1 MPRRDVLLPVSVALS
16 VFALGAAA
24 AMLQPPMRWGVLGVA
39 ALLVSIGALQWGASR
54 HARLVRMGRQV
65 RGLLRA
71 EPGASAGASDA
82 DARAWPSLRPGAD
95 ALDQLE
101 DALEELDA
109 RVRRQL
115 KDLAK
120 NSRNLMALIDG
131 LDMPVLATGNDGGV
145 ILCNRAAETVVGLGP
160 GQMRGRPVPELF
172 TRREVIDLHEGARA
186 GTSARAQ
193 VTLTTPGGARTFLA
207 SATPLPAA
215 WGEGVFGAILVLR
228 DVTDLAQAVALKTDF
243 VASASHELRTPV
255 AALRAAVETLQG
267 GADDDPAMR
276 ARLHDI
282 CARHV
287 ERLEEMIRDL
297 LDLSRLET
305 PDVPLDVRT
314 VDIADLIARE
324 VQTIEPACA
333 QRRLRLDV
341 RLEPAGEPMRVRTDA
356 KMLGVIVRNLADN
369 ASKFAHDDTT
379 ITVRARRIGDGALRI
394 EVRDRGVGIPL
405 AQQDRVFERFYQV
418 DPART
423 GFSPKRGTGLG
434 LAIVKHA
441 AKALGGQ
448 VGLESVWGE
457 GTTVWVE
464 VPVGAEAEAEGG
476 EGRVADERA
485 GSGDEHAQ
493 RPGLRA

>member
-1 MPRRDVLLPVSVALS
+1 MPRRDVLLPVCVALS
-16 VFALGAAA
+16 VLALGAAA
-24 AMLQPPMRWGVLGVA
+24 AMLNAPTRWVVLGIA
-39 ALLVSIGALQWGASR
+39 AVLVVIGAVQWGASR

-71 EPGASAGASDA
+71 EPGSTAGASDMDGA
-82 DARAWPSLRPGAD
+82 PWPSLRPGAD
-95 ALDQLE
+95 ALDRLE

-109 RVRRQL
+109 RVRRQV

-131 LDMPVLATGNDGGV
+131 LDMPVLATGSDGGV
-145 ILCNRAAETVVGLGP
+145 ILCNRAAESVVGLGP
-160 GQMRGRPVPELF
+160 GQMLGRSVSELF
-172 TRREVIDLHEGARA
+172 TRRELIDLHSGARA
-186 GTSARAQ
+186 GASGRAQ
-193 VTLTTPGGARTFLA
+193 VTLTTPAGARTFQA

-267 GADDDPAMR
+267 GADDDAAMR

-305 PDVPLDVRT
+305 PDVPLDLRAVN
-314 VDIADLIARE
+314 IADLVARE
-324 VQTIEPACA
+324 VQTIDDACA
-333 QRRLRLDV
+333 QRGLRIDV
-341 RLEPAGEPMRVRTDA
+341 RLEPAGEPLRVRTDA
-356 KMLGVIVRNLADN
+356 RLLGVIVRNLADN
-369 ASKFAHDDTT
+369 ASKFAYDDTT
-379 ITVRARRIGDGALRI
+379 ITVRARRIGDGLLRI

-418 DPART
+418 DPARS
-423 GFSPKRGTGLG
+423 GFAPKRGTGLG

-464 VPVGAEAEAEGG
+464 IPAGMDDADHADTDAPAEPL
-476 EGRVADERA
+476 R
-485 GSGDEHAQ
+485 DEHAQ
-493 RPGLRA
+493 GAGPRA